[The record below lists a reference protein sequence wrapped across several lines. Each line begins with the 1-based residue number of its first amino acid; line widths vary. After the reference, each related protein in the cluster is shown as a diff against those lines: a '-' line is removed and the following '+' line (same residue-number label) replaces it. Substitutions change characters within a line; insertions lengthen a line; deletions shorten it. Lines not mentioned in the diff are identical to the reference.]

1 MPTWSEIILKATML
15 EITPI
20 TLSLVIV
27 AAFIHAAWNILFKRV
42 RGGLSFVWF
51 VDILQGFVFLPWIAW
66 VICSE
71 KPRLGWAEW
80 IFIVGSAVIHIAYY
94 FFLQL
99 GYRLGDISLVY
110 PIARGS
116 GPMLSSIVAILFLGE
131 RPGIL
136 GVLGI
141 ATIGIGIFLLTGDL
155 QRNVHATSRAAIM
168 AGLLTGA
175 SIATYTVWDKY
186 AVSVVHVSPILL
198 KLLANPIQALL
209 LTPLVWNRRV
219 EVLTYW
225 RRYRAELLGVT
236 ILNPISY
243 TLILMAMTNAP
254 VSQIAPL
261 REVSTLIGAAV
272 GGRFFGEQH
281 LRSRLAAASNIV
293 LGVIAVA
300 HG

>member
-243 TLILMAMTNAP
+243 TLILMAMTIAP

-261 REVSTLIGAAV
+261 REVSTLIGAAI
-272 GGRFFGEQH
+272 GGRLFGEQH
-281 LRSRLAAASNIV
+281 LRSRLAAASIIV